1 MVVSVL
7 DGELRHGAL
16 AISAVEVPTA
26 HTVVKDHQVGRSTQ
40 CELCGVRGLPPELVQ
55 LQNFLI
61 FQLQRILVFEEL
73 LPQVLM
79 LLVLLIILV
88 VQLNQL
94 QCALEF
100 SDGKVPVIQVELE
113 VRAALKELV
122 LGVAVETGRPE
133 PQVIE

>member
-1 MVVSVL
+1 ML

-26 HTVVKDHQVGRSTQ
+26 HTVVKYHQVRWSTQ

-61 FQLQRILVFEEL
+61 FQLQRILVSEEF
-73 LPQVLM
+73 LPQFLM
-79 LLVLLIILV
+79 LLVFLVILV
-88 VQLNQL
+88 VLLNQL

-100 SDGKVPVIQVELE
+100 LDGKVPVIQVELE
-113 VRAALKELV
+113 VRAVLKELV
-122 LGVAVETGRPE
+122 LRVAVEARRPE
-133 PQVIE
+133 PQVVK

>member
-1 MVVSVL
+1 ML

-61 FQLQRILVFEEL
+61 FQLQRILVSEEF
-73 LPQVLM
+73 LPQFLM
-79 LLVLLIILV
+79 LLVLLILMV
-88 VQLNQL
+88 VLLNQL

-100 SDGKVPVIQVELE
+100 RYGKVPVIQVELE

-122 LGVAVETGRPE
+122 LGVAVEARRLE
-133 PQVIE
+133 PQMVK

>member
-1 MVVSVL
+1 ML

-40 CELCGVRGLPPELVQ
+40 CELCGVRRLPPELVQ

-73 LPQVLM
+73 LPQFLM
-79 LLVLLIILV
+79 LLVLLIG
-88 VQLNQL
+88 
-94 QCALEF
+94 C
-100 SDGKVPVIQVELE
+100 GVEYQE
-113 VRAALKELV
+113 
-122 LGVAVETGRPE
+122 G
-133 PQVIE
+133 